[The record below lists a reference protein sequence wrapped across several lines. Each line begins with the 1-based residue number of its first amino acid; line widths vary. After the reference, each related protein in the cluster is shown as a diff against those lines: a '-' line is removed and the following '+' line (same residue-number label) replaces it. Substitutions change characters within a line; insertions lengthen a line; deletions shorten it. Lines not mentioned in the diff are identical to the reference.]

1 MAKEET
7 KISKK
12 LWVEVSLE
20 KLYELYNK
28 ADNMEDKLKYH
39 ALITIELN
47 K

>member
-1 MAKEET
+1 MAKLKT
-7 KISKK
+7 KIIVKNDIK
-12 LWVEVSLE
+12 LTLE